1 MDGPRDYDTN
11 LSESERERQRPY
23 AITYMWCLKYNTKAD
38 SETKYNTGN
47 KTDKGPSV
55 AWI

>member
-23 AITYMWCLKYNTKAD
+23 AITYMWGLKYNTKAD
-38 SETKYNTGN
+38 SHWSLLYRVK
-47 KTDKGPSV
+47 
-55 AWI
+55 